1 MLTHKRRKGTNTYL
15 LISSTNE
22 ELFFLAEDH
31 EDAAW
36 TAIDIAKEHSLTI
49 KDIKPYA

>member
-22 ELFFLAEDH
+22 ELFFLADDF
-31 EDAAW
+31 EDA
-36 TAIDIAKEHSLTI
+36 IDAALEEAEKHSLTI
-49 KDIKPYA
+49 RDIKLYA

>member
-1 MLTHKRRKGTNTYL
+1 MSIHKRRKGTKKYL

-22 ELFFLAEDH
+22 EFVFFAKDI
-31 EDAAW
+31 EDAAGIAQDE
-36 TAIDIAKEHSLTI
+36 AIEHSLTI

>member
-1 MLTHKRRKGTNTYL
+1 MLHYTRRKGTNKYL
-15 LISSTNE
+15 LISSTNK

-49 KDIKPYA
+49 KDIQPYA

>member
-1 MLTHKRRKGTNTYL
+1 VLHNTRRKGTHKYL

-22 ELFFLAEDH
+22 ELCFLADDF
-31 EDAAW
+31 EDA
-36 TAIDIAKEHSLTI
+36 IDAALEEAEKHSLTI

>member
-1 MLTHKRRKGTNTYL
+1 VLNHKRRKGTHKYL
-15 LISSTNE
+15 LISSTND
-22 ELFFLAEDH
+22 ELFFLADDF

>member
-1 MLTHKRRKGTNTYL
+1 VLIHNRRKGTNKYL

-36 TAIDIAKEHSLTI
+36 TAIDIAKQHSLTI

>member
-1 MLTHKRRKGTNTYL
+1 MLIHNRRKGTNKYL